1 MAKNNPFKFIKKN
14 LANLKSKA
22 PNTLKYLSEKV
33 NKIKSTNILNK
44 KPIITNKPKTNTSPK
59 ITKNISRKEII
70 KNKSYFYR
78 PIITGYGKT
87 TGYSHKFPM
96 NPANVDLNLDTS
108 PDPVK
113 EPITKLPKGG
123 KKTLL
128 VTGAKNFN
136 FTEAH
141 ERQLVRNF
149 KKFEKEYGSAQ
160 IAHDYNPKNKTS
172 AFVERVAK
180 KYNLPI
186 MEERTI
192 YHESYNPDPKKNEG
206 FKNREIAR
214 QKAVDEGKVFRVSYS
229 QKGQLSAVAT
239 DRLERDNW
247 KNRLKEIKT
256 ESRFR
261 SKTFSKGKNTQ
272 AYKPINA
279 LMDEIM
285 DHPYGSKKREAGLG
299 YLREYNED
307 LRTRLNRPSADV
319 TDFLHRQE
327 VGSWDDVTVASIEEK
342 KGTLPKGAKI
352 RFEIDDT
359 LDIDADPRPRR
370 KVVVHKGKPRFL
382 KQEDVATF
390 EGKGFIEKFE
400 DAYDEGTVSDNVR
413 DKKKFTPVDKTLL
426 TGSKKQNIQ
435 LATKKFGPDAY
446 GQSSWT
452 QFLMSNEEE
461 PEHIKAKRKSLQ
473 DLKPIDLEG
482 EPSDKGGGGNI
493 QRHKESYLQKQQDLL
508 TEDIEDINKQ
518 KATYKSIERKNKK
531 LKKQKK
537 PLITGKSLMT
547 SQRDPLAWDRQSKT
561 LEHISDV
568 DMPKETKAQKDA
580 KVLEKVKE
588 GPYGGK
594 AKHGKM
600 KLRPTSK
607 GVNFTLGAFGLF
619 SSILTPIRARKEAKE
634 YTGKKDPSFMDSM
647 KMIYPILGKPRKKHG
662 LNYGDL

>member
-22 PNTLKYLSEKV
+22 PNTFKYLSEKV

-70 KNKSYFYR
+70 KNKSYFYK

-87 TGYSHKFPM
+87 TGYSHKFHM

-136 FTEAH
+136 FTEVH

-172 AFVERVAK
+172 AFVARVAK

-192 YHESYNPDPKKNEG
+192 HHESYNPDPKKNEG
-206 FKNREIAR
+206 FKNREISR
-214 QKAVDEGKVFRVSYS
+214 QKGVDAGKVFRVSYS
-229 QKGQLSAVAT
+229 QKGKLSAVAP

-261 SKTFSKGKNTQ
+261 SKTFSKKGKNTQ

-307 LRTRLNRPSADV
+307 LRTRLNRSSADV
-319 TDFLHRQE
+319 TDFLYRQE
-327 VGSWDDVTVASIEEK
+327 E
-342 KGTLPKGAKI
+342 GTLPKGAKI

-359 LDIDADPRPRR
+359 IDIDADPRPKR
-370 KVVVHKGKPRFL
+370 KVVVHKGKPRFF
-382 KQEDVATF
+382 KQDDVATF
-390 EGKGFIEKFE
+390 ENKGFIEKFE
-400 DAYDEGTVSDNVR
+400 DAYDDGTVSDNVR
-413 DKKKFTPVDKTLL
+413 DKKKFTPADKTLL

-435 LATKKFGPDAY
+435 LATKKSGPDAY
-446 GQSSWT
+446 GQSSLT

-461 PEHIKAKRKSLQ
+461 PEHREAKRKSLQ
-473 DLKPIDLEG
+473 DVKSIDIEA

-493 QRHKESYLQKQQDLL
+493 QRHQVTYGEKQQDLL
-508 TEDIEDINKQ
+508 AEDIEDINKQ
-518 KATYKSIERKNKK
+518 KATFKSIERKNKK

-547 SQRDPLAWDRQSKT
+547 SQRDPLKWDRQSKT

-588 GPYGGK
+588 GAYGGK

-600 KLRPTSK
+600 KYRIPVRSVTAPLKAVIPFVL
-607 GVNFTLGAFGLF
+607 GGGALQTLTNEAFGE
-619 SSILTPIRARKEAKE
+619 RAASNMERANRRGGG
-634 YTGKKDPSFMDSM
+634 GKKPFH
-647 KMIYPILGKPRKKHG
+647 LRKREIPLTK
-662 LNYGDL
+662 LSTKKYRKYA